1 MVTTIKNINKINQ
14 LISENIDDLVFI
26 CNENIECEYYN
37 IKDLQYQKHLM
48 DFLHPDDTKRVYN
61 FIENVFKVGDGKEES
76 RIVGDNNLFKWYD
89 IKGKRFDDE
98 DNNNKV
104 ILVCREISKLKKLEK
119 EIRDSQIRYS
129 QLADTLPEIK
139 YWKLLQSK
147 ESYGAVQKARE
158 MLEVVINNIPQL
170 IYWKDTKLMY
180 LGCNTNFAAVNGL
193 INPSSII
200 GRSDNDLKWLLNKP
214 DHIQECEHNVI
225 KNNESEYN
233 VIEFLKTS
241 DGKQAWYEINRV
253 PLHDFG
259 GNVVGILVTYEDITN
274 RKLSEQKLKESG
286 EKYRNLVINLTDIIL
301 EIDLTGTVTYVS
313 PQCYDIIGYQPSELI
328 GKQAFQFIH
337 PEDVPKAA
345 ELLQKGIQTKEMIS
359 LPKYRLLHKN
369 GDIKIISARGRYV
382 KTNGNER
389 IIAAIRDITIQ
400 IQIEEK
406 LKESEENYRTIFN
419 SSPDYIFITD
429 VEGVIIDMNLALLKR
444 IGMTLD
450 EVRGI
455 NFSQF
460 YAGDNLDELL
470 LVRDEINTGKE
481 IIGSEVKA
489 RSKTGEI
496 FEYEVNSVPI
506 KENGRVIK
514 VINLARDVTDKKIAE
529 QKLKESEIKY
539 RHLFENSPYSII
551 LINREGKIIDCNPA
565 TEKIF
570 NNKIE
575 ELINRNFLDVSIKP
589 EENLPL
595 YEQRYRSLL
604 EGVIPEPIEIQI
616 TRYSDERLIW
626 LSITESLV
634 DIGGETV
641 FQVIIQDI
649 NEKKIA
655 DQKLKNSQEEL
666 RILNKELEQKVRE
679 RTKDFIESERQYRT
693 TIDNLGDSLH
703 VIGKNLKI
711 SLANKKLM
719 NWLEELEVNSDI
731 LGKSISEAFP
741 FLPQIIYREYEQVFD
756 TGLPM
761 VTMETTILPD
771 LDVITET
778 RKIPIFHEGR
788 VEQIITIIRDVTE
801 AKTIEGQLK
810 ESEEKYRSVVNNLD
824 VGFYKG
830 EYKGKLLMHNQSLNI
845 IIGLDPEKTI
855 VGLESSQFF
864 NDPKT
869 HEKYYKEL
877 EDRGFVKNFVTQIRN
892 VKGEII
898 VVDINAHVI
907 YNSEGMP
914 IEIEGT
920 FADITEKF
928 RLQQE
933 LLESEKKLREQN
945 IELMKLD
952 EIKND
957 FITMAAHELK
967 TPLISISGYTD
978 YILMKHRSGL
988 TPEITED
995 LKTVQR
1001 NVTRLE
1007 VLMDQLL
1014 EVMKIDENK
1023 LKLQKQRV
1031 NVSKIINDCLDELS
1045 YLINE
1050 KNLEVLLDINHEIM
1064 LDVDPTRIFTV
1075 FTNLI
1080 SNAIKFTPDYGWVEI
1095 SSKKTDNEYFFEVKD
1110 NGIGLTEDEIP
1121 RLFMKFERI
1130 RQPILDEN
1138 INIKDSG
1145 TGLGLYITKGIVNLH
1160 NGEIRAESK
1169 GLDKGTT
1176 FTFTLPI

>member
-1 MVTTIKNINKINQ
+1 
-14 LISENIDDLVFI
+14 
-26 CNENIECEYYN
+26 
-37 IKDLQYQKHLM
+37 
-48 DFLHPDDTKRVYN
+48 
-61 FIENVFKVGDGKEES
+61 
-76 RIVGDNNLFKWYD
+76 
-89 IKGKRFDDE
+89 
-98 DNNNKV
+98 
-104 ILVCREISKLKKLEK
+104 
-119 EIRDSQIRYS
+119 
-129 QLADTLPEIK
+129 
-139 YWKLLQSK
+139 
-147 ESYGAVQKARE
+147 
-158 MLEVVINNIPQL
+158 
-170 IYWKDTKLMY
+170 
-180 LGCNTNFAAVNGL
+180 
-193 INPSSII
+193 
-200 GRSDNDLKWLLNKP
+200 
-214 DHIQECEHNVI
+214 
-225 KNNESEYN
+225 
-233 VIEFLKTS
+233 
-241 DGKQAWYEINRV
+241 
-253 PLHDFG
+253 
-259 GNVVGILVTYEDITN
+259 
-274 RKLSEQKLKESG
+274 
-286 EKYRNLVINLTDIIL
+286 
-301 EIDLTGTVTYVS
+301 
-313 PQCYDIIGYQPSELI
+313 
-328 GKQAFQFIH
+328 
-337 PEDVPKAA
+337 
-345 ELLQKGIQTKEMIS
+345 
-359 LPKYRLLHKN
+359 
-369 GDIKIISARGRYV
+369 
-382 KTNGNER
+382 
-389 IIAAIRDITIQ
+389 
-400 IQIEEK
+400 
-406 LKESEENYRTIFN
+406 
-419 SSPDYIFITD
+419 
-429 VEGVIIDMNLALLKR
+429 
-444 IGMTLD
+444 
-450 EVRGI
+450 
-455 NFSQF
+455 
-460 YAGDNLDELL
+460 
-470 LVRDEINTGKE
+470 
-481 IIGSEVKA
+481 
-489 RSKTGEI
+489 
-496 FEYEVNSVPI
+496 
-506 KENGRVIK
+506 VIK